1 MSDSHANDHEHHGV
15 GHIAPLRALLGTG
28 IALLFLT
35 WITVAIAEVDLGRAN
50 IYVALTVAVVKGS
63 LVALYF
69 MHLRWDRPFNAIVF
83 IGSLTF
89 VALFLAFAMVD
100 TAEYQTDLIAGDAEK
115 VVQTIAEQQQ

>member
-1 MSDSHANDHEHHGV
+1 MSDPHATDHEHHGV
-15 GHIAPLRALLGTG
+15 GHVAPLRALLGTG

-35 WITVAIAEVDLGRAN
+35 WVTVAVAEIDLGRAN

-63 LVALYF
+63 LVALFF

-83 IGSLTF
+83 IGSLVF

-100 TAEYQTDLIAGDAEK
+100 TAEYLPDLIAGDSED
-115 VVQTIAEQQQ
+115 VVKTIAEQQQ